1 MRDSLVF
8 YSSFYEAIEVLDD
21 GDQLKAYKAIMN
33 YALNGIEPSSDIGI
47 SYAIFLAVK
56 PQIDANNQRYENST
70 KGGRPT
76 KKPMVSKKE
85 ENSKPMVSKKEENEK
100 PMVLENEENS
110 KPMVSKNEQIQKP
123 NVNENVNVNVN
134 DNVNVKEKIN
144 KKETF
149 VSIVDDYT
157 LNDELK
163 SCLMSFIDMRR
174 KMKGYTIE
182 ALKLNLNTLNKLARD
197 DITKIEIVKQSIA
210 NSWKSFY
217 ELKNKTKHEEVL
229 PTYASNNNLQVSDDD
244 IAKYL
249 GG

>member
-70 KGGRPT
+70 KGGRPA
-76 KKPMVSKKE
+76 K
-85 ENSKPMVSKKEENEK
+85 KPMVSKKEENEK

-134 DNVNVKEKIN
+134 DNVNVKKIN

-163 SCLMSFIDMRR
+163 SCLMSFINMRR